1 MARYASPGQNAGCD
15 KTLTEMSNQK
25 FYLTNSIFISSI
37 VLSIVLMFVV
47 QFRVEALHDEIA
59 SAENE
64 IVAYQDQ
71 IQLLEVEW
79 VYLTRPERLRTLAA
93 TYLQDNGYALA
104 SQIKEMG
111 ELEKYYLASY
121 EKTEMDNLALS
132 SESRGVEQISF

>member
-1 MARYASPGQNAGCD
+1 
-15 KTLTEMSNQK
+15 
-25 FYLTNSIFISSI
+25 
-37 VLSIVLMFVV
+37 MFVV

>member
-1 MARYASPGQNAGCD
+1 
-15 KTLTEMSNQK
+15 MSNQK

-47 QFRVEALHDEIA
+47 QFKVEVLHDEIA